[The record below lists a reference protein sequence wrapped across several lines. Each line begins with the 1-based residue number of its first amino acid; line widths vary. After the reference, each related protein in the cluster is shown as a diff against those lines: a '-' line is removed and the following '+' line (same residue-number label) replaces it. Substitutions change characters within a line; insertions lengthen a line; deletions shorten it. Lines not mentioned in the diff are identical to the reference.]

1 MLPRFVWQGP
11 VGKEK
16 MAHLAHWIR
25 LATDSGPVYVDH
37 EKPDW
42 FVPSQEADEILQL
55 LAASRDTDE
64 AAVRLAASRSLPLG
78 RALLTTERLRAQ
90 VSAEPAPAYMGRAS
104 HLRLTGLKECW
115 FHLTN
120 RCNLACGHCLFG
132 ASENSQETLPFDLLR
147 QGLRQARQL
156 GCTLFCFTGGEPF
169 LYPDFLGVLA
179 DLLADPT
186 VHAVVLT
193 NGLLLD
199 AHLEALQALPQGRLH
214 LQVSLDGLEQNHEQ
228 LRGSGSFGRL
238 MANLDTLRTAGLAVT
253 LSVAI
258 NRANLVDLPAL
269 VDLAAAKGIHNL
281 HLLWH
286 FLRGK
291 GTAAQFVSPA
301 EILPVLIAAQERAE
315 RIKVTIDNVE
325 AMKGQVFSTPGTRH
339 DLSGTAWES
348 LAVGPDG
355 AIFPSPALVAI
366 PELRCGHLSDGLEQV
381 WRTSPVLETI
391 RQATLADCPEL
402 AEQPLKFITGGGDLD
417 HSFLAGGDFV
427 GHDPYLELYNGLAL
441 WLITRQ
447 AACYPD
453 RPGAHLRLRM
463 GDVRHDCPEAGGRE
477 VALTHCNCMVSLA
490 DDLGHASVREFYAR
504 AARVADPGIQNPFAP
519 AQAAAAYIPAES
531 KTRSYGCGSPIQDAA
546 PGPGETVVDL
556 GSGSGVEC
564 FMAAKAVGA
573 AGRVIGI
580 DMTDA
585 MLDLARASKAEVV
598 AGLGYDNVMFQKGF
612 LEDLPLEADTVDAVI
627 SNCVINLSPD
637 KRRTFHEIYRILTP
651 GGRLV
656 VSDIVTDLAIPVTMK
671 NDARFRGECLGGAL
685 QQEALVAMLRAAGFV
700 GIYLLKRFP
709 YRQEGGVDFFALT
722 FRCYKAREGESR
734 RVVYRGPLAAVSTDH
749 GELLL
754 KGRPARLAPTEAAGL
769 DETMLVLDEAG
780 AVTNLPMASSCCGG
794 EPGPISPTPVII
806 PLRLQSVPGPGPLP
820 RHHAGCMACGQE
832 ITYLK
837 EARPAS
843 CYYCGRTQPTNAMC
857 ARGHFICDDCHQHD
871 GLAVIQLICA
881 ETREQDMLRL
891 LATIRRHPAI
901 PMHGPEHHA
910 MMPGIILATYRNRGG
925 AISRETILA
934 GIARGSK
941 VPGGVC
947 GFWGACGAAT
957 GVGIAFATLLEA
969 TPLTPAPRRL
979 AQMATAQVLAAIAAT
994 EGGRCCQRETV
1005 TALQEAARL
1014 SQDLLPIA
1022 LLAAYPLRCTQ
1033 FKANQECIKQSCHLW
1048 PTTGDVCAHA

>member
-1 MLPRFVWQGP
+1 
-11 VGKEK
+11 
-16 MAHLAHWIR
+16 MATLQNWIR
-25 LATDSGPVYVDH
+25 LATDAGPVYVDP

-42 FVPSQEADEILQL
+42 FVPSPEADEVLQL
-55 LAASRDTDE
+55 LADSRDTDE
-64 AAVRLAASRSLPLG
+64 AAVRLAAARSLPLG
-78 RALLTTERLRAQ
+78 CALLTTERLRAQ
-90 VSAEPAPAYMGRAS
+90 VSDAPAPPYTGRAS
-104 HLRLTGLKECW
+104 HLQLVGLKECW

-132 ASENSQETLPFDLLR
+132 ASKNSQATMPTTLLR
-147 QGLRQARQL
+147 QGLGQARQL

-169 LYPDFLGVLA
+169 LYPDFMGVLGE
-179 DLLADPT
+179 LLADPA

-199 AHLEALQALPQGRLH
+199 QYRDALQAMPQGRLH
-214 LQVSLDGLEQNHEQ
+214 LQVSLDGLEENHDH
-228 LRGSGSFGRL
+228 LRGPGSFGRL
-238 MANLDTLRTAGLAVT
+238 MAILDTLRAAGLAVT

-258 NRANLVDLPAL
+258 NRANLADLPAL

-286 FLRGK
+286 FVRGK
-291 GTAAQFVSPA
+291 GTVEQFVTPA
-301 EILPVLIAAQERAE
+301 EILPTLIAAQERAE
-315 RIKVTIDNVE
+315 RLKVTIDNVE
-325 AMKGQVFSTPGTRH
+325 TMKSQVFSTPGTRH
-339 DLSGTAWES
+339 DLSGAAWES

-355 AIFPSPALVAI
+355 AIFPSPALVDI

-381 WRTSPVLETI
+381 WRSSPVLHAI
-391 RQATLADCPEL
+391 RQATVAGCPQL
-402 AEQPLKFITGGGDLD
+402 CDQPLKFITGGGDLD
-417 HSFLAGGDFV
+417 HSFLAGGAFV
-427 GHDPYLELYNGLAL
+427 GYDPYLELYNGLAL
-441 WLITRQ
+441 WLMTRQ
-447 AACYPD
+447 AASYPEQ
-453 RPGAHLRLRM
+453 PGAHLRLRM
-463 GDVRHDCPEAGGRE
+463 GDVRHDCPEEGGRE

-490 DDLGHASVREFYAR
+490 DDLGHASVREFYGR

-519 AQAAAAYIPAES
+519 AQAAASFIPSAS
-531 KTRSYGCGSPIQDAA
+531 RQRSYGCGSPVQDSA
-546 PGPGETVVDL
+546 PQPGETVVDL

-573 AGRVIGI
+573 KGRVIGI

-585 MLDLARASKAEVV
+585 MLDLARASKEEVV
-598 AGLGYDNVMFQKGF
+598 IGLGYDNVEFRKGF
-612 LEDLPLEADTVDAVI
+612 LEDLPLEGDTVDAVI

-637 KRRTFHEIYRILTP
+637 KRRTFHEIYRVLAP

-656 VSDIVTDLAIPVTMK
+656 VSDIVTDLAIPAAMK

-685 QQEALVAMLRAAGFV
+685 QQVALIAMLRGAGFT

-709 YRQEGGVDFFALT
+709 YRREGGMEFFSLT
-722 FRCYKAREGESR
+722 FRCYKPKEGEKR

-749 GELLL
+749 GKLLL
-754 KGRPARLAPTEAAGL
+754 KGQPASLGLVEAMGMDDSL
-769 DETMLVLDEAG
+769 LVLDQVG
-780 AVTNLPMASSCCGG
+780 SVTNLAMANSCCGG
-794 EPGPISPTPVII
+794 EPGPAVPKPVII
-806 PLRLQSVPGPGPLP
+806 SMQPPVAPEPGTLH
-820 RHHAGCMACGQE
+820 RHGAGCMACGSE
-832 ITYLK
+832 ITYIK
-837 EARPAS
+837 EAQPAS
-843 CYYCGRTQPTNAMC
+843 CHYCGRTRPTNALC
-857 ARGHFICDDCHQHD
+857 VNGHFTCDDCHQQD

-881 ETREQDMLRL
+881 ETEEQDMLRL

-925 AISRETILA
+925 DISRETILA

-957 GVGIAFATLLEA
+957 GVGIGFATLLEA

-979 AQMATAQVLAAIAAT
+979 AQMATARVLAAIAAT

-1005 TALQEAARL
+1005 TALREAARL
-1014 SQDLLPIA
+1014 SSDLLPIA
-1022 LLAAYPLRCTQ
+1022 LLADYPLRCMQ
-1033 FKANQECIKQSCHLW
+1033 FKANPECIKERCHLW
-1048 PTTGDVCAHA
+1048 PTAGGGSAHA